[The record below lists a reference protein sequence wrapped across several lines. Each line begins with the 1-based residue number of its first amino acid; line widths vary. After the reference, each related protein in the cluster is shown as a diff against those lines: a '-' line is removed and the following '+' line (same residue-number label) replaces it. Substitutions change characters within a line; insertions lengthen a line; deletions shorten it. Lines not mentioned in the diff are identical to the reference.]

1 MSLNRLKVKYKDGT
15 LLYRPL
21 DDIFSLVVDNRIA
34 TITVPLLNA
43 LSEEGITVI
52 FCDERHM
59 PVSFLQR
66 LDGNYLHSGR
76 TRCQLSAS
84 VPMQKQ
90 LWKQIVFSKI
100 QNQSNLLT
108 LLNLGVDPLKTYY
121 SSIKSGDSTN
131 REGVA
136 ARIYWK
142 KLFGKEFTRDR
153 YGNPPNNMLNYGYAI
168 LRANVARALIGRG
181 LLLEIGLFHR
191 NRFDPMPLADDM
203 MEPFRPFVDEVVWH

>member
-1 MSLNRLKVKYKDGT
+1 
-15 LLYRPL
+15 
-21 DDIFSLVVDNRIA
+21 
-34 TITVPLLNA
+34 
-43 LSEEGITVI
+43 
-52 FCDERHM
+52 
-59 PVSFLQR
+59 
-66 LDGNYLHSGR
+66 
-76 TRCQLSAS
+76 
-84 VPMQKQ
+84 MQKQ

-142 KLFGKEFTRDR
+142 KLFGKELTRDR

-168 LRANVARALIGRG
+168 LRANVARVLIGRG
-181 LLLEIGLFHR
+181 LLLEIGIFHK

-203 MEPFRPFVDEVVWH
+203 MEPFRPFVDEVVWHLYQAGKCDIDKDFKYAIMEIFYRRLQFETLVDMADSLVRIYCGEAGTLIFKSICQ